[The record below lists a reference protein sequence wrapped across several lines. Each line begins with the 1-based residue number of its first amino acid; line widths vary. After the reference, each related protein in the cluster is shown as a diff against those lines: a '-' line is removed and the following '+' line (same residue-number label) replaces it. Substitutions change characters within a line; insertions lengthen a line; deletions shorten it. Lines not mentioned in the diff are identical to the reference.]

1 MEEVGREEGSS
12 RDFWF
17 LYFLYFFPWCR
28 INSQPR
34 KLLVYI
40 ELEDVQNFLLYTWGW
55 QIDPAES
62 RYLLAGAANG
72 SVGAYDTQ
80 QGTSFDPVLNISKH
94 EALFTVDK
102 SIPQGHRFSVS
113 SVQWYPIDT
122 GLFITGSFDKNINLW
137 DTNTLQVHLLSRYFQ
152 EPILLIR
159 TLCGG
164 SQNGMLQRFFSL
176 RWR

>member
-1 MEEVGREEGSS
+1 MV
-12 RDFWF
+12 FVI
-17 LYFLYFFPWCR
+17 LQWCR
-28 INSQPR
+28 MNSHHL

-40 ELEDVQNFLLYTWGW
+40 ELEDVQNFLLHTLGW

-72 SVGAYDTQ
+72 SV
-80 QGTSFDPVLNISKH
+80 
-94 EALFTVDK
+94 
-102 SIPQGHRFSVS
+102 VS

-152 EPILLIR
+152 QPILQTR

-164 SQNGMLQRFFSL
+164 NQNGMLQRFFSL
-176 RWR
+176 RWRCGCKWLRQ

>member
-1 MEEVGREEGSS
+1 MVSYP
-12 RDFWF
+12 
-17 LYFLYFFPWCR
+17 L
-28 INSQPR
+28 

-40 ELEDVQNFLLYTWGW
+40 ELEDVQNFLFNTWGW

-80 QGTSFDPVLNISKH
+80 QETSFDPVLNISKH

-122 GLFITGSFDKNINLW
+122 GLFVTGSFDKNINLW
-137 DTNTLQVHLLSRYFQ
+137 DTNTLQVHLLSTYFQ

-164 SQNGMLQRFFSL
+164 SQNSMFERFFGL
-176 RWR
+176 RRQ